1 MEARPEISKVRL
13 WAGSLVLVIGFLSPL
28 TIPLVTSSGLSLGL
42 KSTLAG
48 LLAFGIPEVFM
59 LIAVSIMGKAG
70 FEFIKSKLA
79 KWLKPLAPPDRVSH
93 KRYRF
98 GLIFFILP
106 LLFGFLQPYIGH
118 YITVFETPPVF
129 YYIISDVMFLSSFFI
144 LGGEF
149 WDKLR
154 GLFNYN
160 VVVVSRSSQNTTDE
174 KH

>member
-1 MEARPEISKVRL
+1 VEVKPEISKVRL
-13 WAGSLVLVIGFLSPL
+13 WAGGFVLVVGFLSPL
-28 TIPLVTSSGLSLGL
+28 AIPLVTSSGLSLGL

-48 LLAFGIPEVFM
+48 LLAFGIPEVFT

-70 FEFIKSKLA
+70 FDFIKSKLA
-79 KWLKPLAPPDRVSH
+79 RLLKPFAPPDRVSH
-93 KRYRF
+93 NRYRF

-118 YITVFETPPVF
+118 YLTIFETPPVF
-129 YYIISDVMFLSSFFI
+129 YYIISDVVFLSSFFI

-154 GLFNYN
+154 GLFSYN
-160 VVVVSRSSQNTTDE
+160 MVVVRKTDQDATGE
-174 KH
+174 KD